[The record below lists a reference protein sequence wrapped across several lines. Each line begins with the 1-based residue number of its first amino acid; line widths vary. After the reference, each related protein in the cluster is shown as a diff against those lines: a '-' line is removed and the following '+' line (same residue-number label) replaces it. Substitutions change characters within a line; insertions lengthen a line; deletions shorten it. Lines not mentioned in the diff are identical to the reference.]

1 MVNLDENGGMKRKI
15 FTSLTII
22 KTENS
27 LFSNIL
33 PTFAIAI
40 SGGGV
45 WGTPKTWEIFGN
57 LIVSRDSLELLQ
69 PSA

>member
-1 MVNLDENGGMKRKI
+1 MVNLDGFGGAKRKN
-15 FTSLTII
+15 FVPLTII

-33 PTFAIAI
+33 PTFAITI

-45 WGTPKTWEIFGN
+45 WGTLKTWEIFGN
-57 LIVSRDSLELLQ
+57 LIVSRDSLELHQ